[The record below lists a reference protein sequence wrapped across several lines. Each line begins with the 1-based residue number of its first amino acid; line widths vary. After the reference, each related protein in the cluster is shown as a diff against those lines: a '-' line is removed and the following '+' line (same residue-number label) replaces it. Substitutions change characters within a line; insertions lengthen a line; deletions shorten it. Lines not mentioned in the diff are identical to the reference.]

1 MPDLGFVDVNTKN
14 TLILGSKRL
23 WVYDCI
29 CTVRVHKKVQ
39 IDVLDDGTQK
49 CKQGD
54 TVNANEMP
62 VILFA

>member
-1 MPDLGFVDVNTKN
+1 MFFF
-14 TLILGSKRL
+14 LILGSKRL
-23 WVYDCI
+23 CVYDRI
-29 CTVRVHKKVQ
+29 CTVRVHKKVK

-49 CKQGD
+49 CKEGD